1 VCVKPSM
8 FVRRQMIL
16 VLVTC
21 LLYPDETRPRKEWSP
36 WSSGGNSLHL
46 RRAETSNDPAPCY
59 KRTDVVIN
67 PVRGRQIHCLSLEI
81 WTVIWDIH
89 ASNYWVTVP
98 AHSPEALCSSEFWS
112 IGLYSRYSRTS
123 IFFGFRAFVTGSD
136 ELWACE
142 SASPTI
148 LPLRRTLSAKSSS
161 DFHELRMIIF
171 VVYGTRP
178 SFSHVMYF
186 MLPRSVLHGIKI
198 SFRAFYVFGVFYVL
212 LLVFRIILETNFYI
226 ENGFRCSWRFYR
238 SQVIVNVEM
247 IV

>member
-1 VCVKPSM
+1 MCVKPSM
-8 FVRRQMIL
+8 FVQRQMIL

-46 RRAETSNDPAPCY
+46 RRTETSNDPAPCY

-81 WTVIWDIH
+81 WMVIWDIH

-123 IFFGFRAFVTGSD
+123 IFLDFDVSWLVPTNC
-136 ELWACE
+136 EL
-142 SASPTI
+142 ASQLHP
-148 LPLRRTLSAKSSS
+148 
-161 DFHELRMIIF
+161 
-171 VVYGTRP
+171 P
-178 SFSHVMYF
+178 SFHCAEHF
-186 MLPRSVLHGIKI
+186 QL
-198 SFRAFYVFGVFYVL
+198 
-212 LLVFRIILETNFYI
+212 
-226 ENGFRCSWRFYR
+226 
-238 SQVIVNVEM
+238 SQVLTFMN
-247 IV
+247 